1 MYWYVHNGILMLCL
15 VLFFL
20 SNNCHMQK
28 ALSDC
33 PNSVTF
39 MDSSVRKISPEVHE
53 VLILLQLYTGQ
64 SVVQLLNQKLSKH
77 SSLSEREVL
86 KIFSDVV
93 VAVGRLHHRTK
104 PIIHR
109 DLKVC
114 CSTQHSMHVHGLHM
128 CIHITALNTAC
139 MYMDYPNTTCMYM
152 NYACV
157 YTSQHST
164 QHGLH
169 MCIHITALNTACMY
183 MDYTCVYTS
192 QHSTQHA
199 CTWTTHVYTHHS
211 TQHSMHVHGLHMCIH
226 ITAPNTA
233 CMYMDYTCVYTS
245 QHPTQHAC
253 T

>member
-128 CIHITALNTAC
+128 CIHITAPNTTCMYVHELHMCIHITALNTAC
-139 MYMDYPNTTCMYM
+139 MYMNYTCVYTSQHSTQHACTYMDYPNTTCMYM

-164 QHGLH
+164 QH
-169 MCIHITALNTACMY
+169 
-183 MDYTCVYTS
+183 
-192 QHSTQHA
+192 A
-199 CTWTTHVYTHHS
+199 CT
-211 TQHSMHVHGLHMCIH
+211 
-226 ITAPNTA
+226 
-233 CMYMDYTCVYTS
+233 
-245 QHPTQHAC
+245 
-253 T
+253 